1 MLLIPFPLPCL
12 CFSSIWLFLSNMFL
26 LFAKNGKTVLVIL
39 DGEEQVCYNIDKDL
53 TINIASENN
62 HTNTLVIKDG
72 KASIDSADCP
82 DKICVNHR
90 SISKVGETIVCL
102 PNKVVIEIKE

>member
-1 MLLIPFPLPCL
+1 MGVAVIIFTV
-12 CFSSIWLFLSNMFL
+12 FL
-26 LFAKNGKTVLVIL
+26 LFAKDGKTVAVIL
-39 DGEEQVCYNIDKDL
+39 DGEEQAYYNIDKDL
-53 TINIASENN
+53 TIDIVSENN

-72 KASIDSADCP
+72 KASITSADCP